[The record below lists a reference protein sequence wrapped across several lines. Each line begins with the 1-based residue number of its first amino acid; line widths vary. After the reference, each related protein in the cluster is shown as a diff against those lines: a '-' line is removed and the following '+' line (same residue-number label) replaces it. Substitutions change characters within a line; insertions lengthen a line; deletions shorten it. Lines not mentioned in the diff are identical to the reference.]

1 MNSDVQNDF
10 DRVDETLASLSESA
24 KSLAVETG
32 TTGGDLGARMHTLQK
47 ALEGVRA
54 DVQDLRSELEG

>member
-1 MNSDVQNDF
+1 MNSDVQDDF

-24 KSLAVETG
+24 KSMAVDAG
-32 TTGGDLGARMHTLQK
+32 TTDGDLGARMHTLQK
-47 ALEGVRA
+47 ALEGARA